1 MEGYVKM
8 SDDTQSSRRD
18 VLDLMDNFI
27 SKILEIRKI
36 LLGVSLSGFILAPFA
51 IGLSIF
57 LITHPHFFIV
67 LEREYEFGIALGILL
82 GVIISLSSIWMIT
95 GIRQY
100 VALKSWNKKYREYLQ
115 QKDELDKKIAS
126 QYGLDQD

>member
-1 MEGYVKM
+1 M
-8 SDDTQSSRRD
+8 SENKTPTSRFD
-18 VLDLMDNFI
+18 VLDLMDSFI
-27 SKILEIRKI
+27 QKILELRRI

-57 LITHPHFFIV
+57 LLTHNHFFIV
-67 LEREYEFGIALGILL
+67 LEREYDFGIALSILL
-82 GVIISLSSIWMIT
+82 GLVIAISTGWMIT

-100 VALKSWNKKYREYLQ
+100 KTLKSWNKKYQEYLQ
-115 QKDELDKKIAS
+115 QKDEIDKKIAS

>member
-1 MEGYVKM
+1 M
-8 SDDTQSSRRD
+8 SEDKTGSSRRD

-27 SKILEIRKI
+27 DKMLQIRKL
-36 LLGVSLSGFILAPFA
+36 LLGVSISGLILAPFA
-51 IGLSIF
+51 IGLSVF

-67 LEREYEFGIALGILL
+67 LEREYDFGVALGILL
-82 GVIISLSSIWMIT
+82 GVIISLSVVWMIT

-100 VALKSWNKKYREYLQ
+100 LTLKSWNKKYREYLQ
-115 QKDELDKKIAS
+115 QKDEIDKKIAS

>member
-1 MEGYVKM
+1 M
-8 SDDTQSSRRD
+8 SDDKIQRSRFD
-18 VLDLMDNFI
+18 LLDLMDSFI
-27 SKILEIRKI
+27 SKILQLRQI

-57 LITHPHFFIV
+57 LLTHKNFVIV
-67 LEREYEFGIALGILL
+67 LDNEYDFGVALSILL
-82 GVIISLSSIWMIT
+82 GLIIAISVGWMIT

-100 VALKSWNKKYREYLQ
+100 QTLKSWNKKYHEYLQ
-115 QKDELDKKIAS
+115 QKDEIDKKIAS